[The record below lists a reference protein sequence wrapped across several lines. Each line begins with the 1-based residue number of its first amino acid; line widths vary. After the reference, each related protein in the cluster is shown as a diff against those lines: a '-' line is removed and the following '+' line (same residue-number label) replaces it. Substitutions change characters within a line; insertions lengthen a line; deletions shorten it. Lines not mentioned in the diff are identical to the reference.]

1 MRKYYLDNIRWATIL
16 LVMAYHVFYAFNAVG
31 VLGGVGGFAKV
42 QYQDAFL
49 YFVYPWFMVLLFVV
63 AGISARY
70 ALEKCS
76 GKDFIGKRTWKLLVP
91 STLGLLVYQWI
102 VGYFNIMI
110 GGGLEYLPPFLVYP
124 VAALSGTG
132 PLWFAQV
139 LWLYS
144 LLLVLVKKMDKED
157 RLWKLG
163 EKCNI
168 LILLLLALPLWGGA
182 QILNMPVITMYRFGI
197 YLAAFLLGYV
207 VFSHDTVQE
216 TLAKYGLP
224 LLLIAIAVGVAYT
237 VHYFGQNYTED
248 HVLKSFFTNAYAW
261 LMVLGILGSA
271 KKYCDRQ
278 NGFSAY
284 MTKISFGLYVLH
296 YTFIAIPCYYLKEK
310 TALPMWAVY
319 PAALL
324 IVFVCTP
331 LWYEVMRRIPVIR
344 CLVLG
349 IRKKKETQA

>member
-1 MRKYYLDNIRWATIL
+1 
-16 LVMAYHVFYAFNAVG
+16 
-31 VLGGVGGFAKV
+31 
-42 QYQDAFL
+42 
-49 YFVYPWFMVLLFVV
+49 
-63 AGISARY
+63 
-70 ALEKCS
+70 
-76 GKDFIGKRTWKLLVP
+76 
-91 STLGLLVYQWI
+91 
-102 VGYFNIMI
+102 
-110 GGGLEYLPPFLVYP
+110 
-124 VAALSGTG
+124 
-132 PLWFAQV
+132 
-139 LWLYS
+139 
-144 LLLVLVKKMDKED
+144 MDKED
-157 RLWKLG
+157 CLWKLG

-168 LILLLLALPLWGGA
+168 LFLLLLVLPLWGGA

-197 YLAAFLLGYV
+197 YLIAFLLGYYI
-207 VFSHDTVQE
+207 FSHENVRE

-224 LLLIAIAVGVAYT
+224 LLLVGIVVGVAYT
-237 VHYFGQNYTED
+237 VYYFGQNYAED

-261 LMVLGILGSA
+261 LMVLGVLGSA

-310 TALPMWAVY
+310 TALPVWADY
-319 PAALL
+319 LAALL

-331 LWYEVMRRIPVIR
+331 LWYEAMRRIPVIR

>member
-1 MRKYYLDNIRWATIL
+1 MRKYFLDNIRWATIL

-70 ALEKCS
+70 ALEKDP
-76 GKDFIGKRTWKLLVP
+76 GKVFIGKRTWKLLVP

-102 VGYFNIMI
+102 VGYFNIKI
-110 GGGLEYLPPFLVYP
+110 GGGLEYIPAFLIYP
-124 VAALSGTG
+124 ISALSGTG

-144 LLLVLVKKMDKED
+144 LLIVLVKKLDQKD

-163 EKCNI
+163 KKCNI
-168 LILLLLALPLWGGA
+168 LILLLLMLPLWGGA

-197 YLAAFLLGYV
+197 YLTAFLLGYF

-216 TLAKYGLP
+216 TLKKYGLP
-224 LLLIAIAVGVAYT
+224 LLLIAIAVGIAYT
-237 VHYFGQNYTED
+237 VYYFGQNYTED
-248 HVLKSFFTNAYAW
+248 HVLKSFFTNVYAW
-261 LMVLGILGSA
+261 LMVLGILGFA
-271 KKYCDRQ
+271 KKYGDRQ
-278 NGFSAY
+278 NAFSAY

-296 YTFIAIPCYYLKEK
+296 YTFIVIPCYYLKEK
-310 TALPMWAVY
+310 TALPVWAVY

-324 IVFVCTP
+324 IVFVGTP
-331 LWYEVMRRIPVIR
+331 LWYEVISRIPVIR

>member
-16 LVMAYHVFYAFNAVG
+16 LVMAYHVFYAYNAVG
-31 VLGGVGGFAKV
+31 VLGGVGGFANI

-70 ALEKCS
+70 ALKKYP
-76 GKDFIGKRTWKLLVP
+76 GKVFIGKRTWKLLAP
-91 STLGLLVYQWI
+91 STLGLLAYQWI
-102 VGYFNIMI
+102 VGYFNIKI
-110 GGGLEYLPPFLVYP
+110 GGGLEYIPAFLVYP
-124 VAALSGTG
+124 ISALSGTG

-144 LLLVLVKKMDKED
+144 LLIVLIKRMDQED

-168 LILLLLALPLWGGA
+168 FILLLLVLPLWGGA
-182 QILNMPVITMYRFGI
+182 QILNMPVITTYRFGI
-197 YLAAFLLGYV
+197 YLAAFLLGYF

-216 TLAKYGLP
+216 TLKKYGLP

-237 VHYFGQNYTED
+237 AHYFGQNYTED

-261 LMVLGILGSA
+261 LMVLGVLGVA

-278 NGFSAY
+278 SGFSAY

-296 YTFIAIPCYYLKEK
+296 YTFIAIPCYYLKAK
-310 TALPMWAVY
+310 TALPAWAVY
-319 PAALL
+319 TAALL

-331 LWYEVMRRIPVIR
+331 LWYEVISRIPVIR

-349 IRKKKETQA
+349 IRKKRKKGA

>member
-16 LVMAYHVFYAFNAVG
+16 LVMVYHVFYAFNAVG
-31 VLGGVGGFAKV
+31 VLGGVGGFEEV

-49 YFVYPWFMVLLFVV
+49 YFVYPWFMVLLFVI

-70 ALEKCS
+70 ALEKCA
-76 GKDFIGKRTWKLLVP
+76 GRAFIGKRTWKLLVP
-91 STLGLLVYQWI
+91 STLGLFVYQWI
-102 VGYFNIMI
+102 VGYFNIKV
-110 GGGLEYLPPFLVYP
+110 GGGLEYLPAFLVYP
-124 VAALSGTG
+124 VSALSGTG

-144 LLLVLVKKMDKED
+144 LLIVLVKKMDKED

-168 LILLLLALPLWGGA
+168 LILFLLVFPLWGGA
-182 QILNMPVITMYRFGI
+182 QILNMPVITMYRLGI
-197 YLAAFLLGYV
+197 YLAAFLLGYT
-207 VFSHDTVQE
+207 VFSHENVQE

-224 LLLIAIAVGVAYT
+224 MLLAGAVLGVVYT
-237 VHYFGQNYTED
+237 VYYFGQDYTED
-248 HVLKSFFTNAYAW
+248 YVLKNFFTNAYAW
-261 LMVLGILGSA
+261 LMVLGILGFG
-271 KKYCDRQ
+271 KKYCDKQ
-278 NGFSAY
+278 NQFSAH

-296 YTFIAIPCYYLKEK
+296 YTFITIPCYYLKEK
-310 TALPMWAVY
+310 TTLPAGVIY
-319 PAALL
+319 PVCLL

-349 IRKKKETQA
+349 IRRKDDKR

>member
-16 LVMAYHVFYAFNAVG
+16 LVMAYHVFYAFNAAG
-31 VLGGVGGFAKV
+31 VLGGVGSFTKV

-70 ALEKCS
+70 ALEQCA
-76 GKDFIGKRTWKLLVP
+76 GREFIGRRTWKLLVP
-91 STLGLLVYQWI
+91 STLGLFTYQWI
-102 VGYFNIMI
+102 VGYFNIKI
-110 GGGLEYLPPFLVYP
+110 GGGLEYLPSFLIYP
-124 VAALSGTG
+124 VSALSGTG

-144 LLLVLVKKMDKED
+144 LIIVWIRKMDKED

-163 EKCNI
+163 EKSNMFV
-168 LILLLLALPLWGGA
+168 LLLLVFPLWGGA
-182 QILNMPVITMYRFGI
+182 QILNMPVITIYRFGI
-197 YLAAFLLGYV
+197 YLVAFLLGYL

-216 TLAKYGLP
+216 TLAKYGLS
-224 LLLIAIAVGVAYT
+224 LLLAAIVTGVIYT
-237 VHYFGQNYTED
+237 VFYFGDNYTED
-248 HVLKSFFTNAYAW
+248 HVLKSLFTNGYAW
-261 LMVLGILGSA
+261 LMVLGILGFG
-271 KKYCDRQ
+271 KKNCDRQ

-284 MTKISFGLYVLH
+284 MTKSSFGFYVLH
-296 YTFIAIPCYYLKEK
+296 YTFIALPRYYLKEK
-310 TALPMWAVY
+310 AALPVPVVY
-319 PAALL
+319 LAALL
-324 IVFVCTP
+324 TVFVCTP

-349 IRKKKETQA
+349 IRRKR